1 MFTSILPV
9 FFFYPFRPKL
19 RHVFRNT
26 MSWRNFSGPQM
37 RRSNF
42 SAHSLMLPRK
52 RWKKPRQTSEI
63 GKMNFVRKS
72 LNCVNWQKNEMTSM
86 LAFRNYIK
94 GKHLIEIAIIFV
106 CVHTCFMLL
115 KFWVVLVLACSAQH
129 DYEAE
134 RRARE
139 EKIGNLQEQAN
150 ALKAQQTTT
159 EHDLENFRAA
169 VTKHKGE
176 ERQMQYVSSTSQ
188 MYFLKRIHWERK
200 HWFLWEQF
208 KGSVDDIDDATI
220 IFAQVVVNMLTVVLF
235 YRMDVNSMKSHEDK
249 RKKQLND
256 LLSAKNDRLARFGP
270 YMPTLLQHIEER
282 YRRGE
287 FHQKPR
293 GPLGETWHASAVI
306 VITTQQCI
314 KYIINNW

>member
-1 MFTSILPV
+1 MFYAAEVL
-9 FFFYPFRPKL
+9 
-19 RHVFRNT
+19 
-26 MSWRNFSGPQM
+26 
-37 RRSNF
+37 
-42 SAHSLMLPRK
+42 
-52 RWKKPRQTSEI
+52 
-63 GKMNFVRKS
+63 
-72 LNCVNWQKNEMTSM
+72 
-86 LAFRNYIK
+86 
-94 GKHLIEIAIIFV
+94 
-106 CVHTCFMLL
+106 
-115 KFWVVLVLACSAQH
+115 VVLVLACSAQH

-176 ERQMQYVSSTSQ
+176 ERQMQYVLSTTQ
-188 MYFLKRIHWERK
+188 MYFLKRTHWERK
-200 HWFLWEQF
+200 HSFLWEQF

-220 IFAQVVVNMLTVVLF
+220 IFAQVVNMLTLVLF

-314 KYIINNW
+314 KYVINNWLKNTWLDKI

>member
-1 MFTSILPV
+1 
-9 FFFYPFRPKL
+9 
-19 RHVFRNT
+19 
-26 MSWRNFSGPQM
+26 
-37 RRSNF
+37 
-42 SAHSLMLPRK
+42 
-52 RWKKPRQTSEI
+52 
-63 GKMNFVRKS
+63 
-72 LNCVNWQKNEMTSM
+72 MTSM

-106 CVHTCFMLL
+106 CVHTCTCFMLL

-188 MYFLKRIHWERK
+188 MYFLKRIH
-200 HWFLWEQF
+200 
-208 KGSVDDIDDATI
+208 
-220 IFAQVVVNMLTVVLF
+220 
-235 YRMDVNSMKSHEDK
+235 
-249 RKKQLND
+249 
-256 LLSAKNDRLARFGP
+256 
-270 YMPTLLQHIEER
+270 
-282 YRRGE
+282 
-287 FHQKPR
+287 
-293 GPLGETWHASAVI
+293 
-306 VITTQQCI
+306 
-314 KYIINNW
+314 